1 MKADDMRLAD
11 KVAIVTGA
19 ARGNGRA
26 IAVRFA
32 EEGADIVVSDLNE
45 AGMEETARLVRQQ
58 ERRALTVRCDVRHR
72 DDVQAAVDAAVAEFG
87 RVDIMVANAGIS
99 VPDAFLEL
107 SDDDWDAVLDVN
119 LKGVF
124 LSDQIAARQ
133 MVKQGSGGAIVNIA
147 SIMAEMGSAAGSNYA
162 ASKAG
167 VKSLTKSAALALTP
181 YNIRVNAIGPG
192 FIETDM
198 TQFLNAEPAI
208 GDALLMQTPMNRVGE
223 PIDVANA
230 AVFLASDES
239 KFMTGQT
246 IFPDG
251 GFLLNYVKPSDD
263 VIAASRR
270 LSRLR
275 GLDGAE
281 GTQE

>member
-1 MKADDMRLAD
+1 MKADHMRLAN
-11 KVAIVTGA
+11 KVAMVTGA

-32 EEGADIVVSDLNE
+32 EEGADVVVSDLSE
-45 AGMEETARLVRQQ
+45 EGMEETARLVRQQ
-58 ERRALTVRCDVRHR
+58 ERRALTVRCDVRRR
-72 DDVQAAVDAAVAEFG
+72 DDVQAALDAAVAEFG

-147 SIMAEMGSAAGSNYA
+147 SIMAEMGSASGSNYA

-167 VKSLTKSAALALTP
+167 VKSLTKSAALALAP

-198 TQFLNAEPAI
+198 TQFLNSEPAI
-208 GDALLMQTPMNRVGE
+208 GDALLLQTPMNRVGE

-270 LSRLR
+270 LGRLR
-275 GLDGAE
+275 GLDSAE
-281 GTQE
+281 GAQE